1 MKTVFILLLC
11 LTLFFAGV
19 IAYEMVNLS
28 LAVQFE
34 TARMVPCT
42 EQPAQYDRWA
52 SLLSMDAVE
61 GTVFDEKALKP
72 MDGMGFLVYTLRVK
86 NNGLLPAEMAEVQV
100 SPEKGDVL
108 AVSGDV
114 SMGKDINEGR
124 RIAPGQT
131 ETLQLI
137 LLTGKDSHA
146 VRTLTLTYYIWG
158 HPFTVKKTCG

>member
-11 LTLFFAGV
+11 LTLAFAGV
-19 IAYEMVNLS
+19 IAYELVNLNLS
-28 LAVQFE
+28 VRFE

-42 EQPAQYDRWA
+42 DQQAQYDRWA
-52 SLLSMDAVE
+52 GLLAADAVQ
-61 GTVFDEKALKP
+61 GTVFDEKAMQP
-72 MDGMGFLVYTLRVK
+72 SDAMGFLVYTLHIK
-86 NNGLLPAEMAEVQV
+86 NSGLLPAEMVEVQI

-137 LLTGKDSHA
+137 LLTDRDSHA
-146 VRTLTLTYYIWG
+146 VRTLTITYYIWG
-158 HPFTVKKTCG
+158 HPFTVKKTYG